1 MGAEM
6 NDEDAELEGVT
17 GFEAWH
23 RVALHPTLAG
33 AWLAGV
39 DYGRAGREKELKE
52 SFTRMIEGALVRDN
66 SLQKI
71 IHAIG
76 DL

>member
-1 MGAEM
+1 MALADNRGGAEVKPQ
-6 NDEDAELEGVT
+6 D
-17 GFEAWH
+17 FEEWSNSEAM
-23 RVALHPTLAG
+23 PTLAG
-33 AWLAGV
+33 AWLAGC

-52 SFTRMIEGALVRDN
+52 AFTRMIEGALVRDN

>member
-1 MGAEM
+1 M
-6 NDEDAELEGVT
+6 DKPQD
-17 GFEAWH
+17 FEEWSQYAQH
-23 RVALHPTLAG
+23 KTLAG

-52 SFTRMIEGALVRDN
+52 AFTRMIEGALVRDN